1 MVDMKV
7 VVLGAGL
14 MGKEAARDLVKSDDV
29 EKVYLADLNVRQAE
43 DFAEELDVRQTRYST
58 VGCDRMMCNCEK

>member
-1 MVDMKV
+1 MKV
-7 VVLGAGL
+7 VILGAGL

-43 DFAEELDVRQTRYST
+43 DFAEELDVRQARYPT
-58 VGCDRMMCNCEK
+58 VGCDRMMSNYVM

>member
-1 MVDMKV
+1 MKV
-7 VVLGAGL
+7 VSTRAGL

-43 DFAEELDVRQTRYST
+43 DFAEELMSDKLDILLLDAT
-58 VGCDRMMCNCEK
+58 E

>member
-1 MVDMKV
+1 MKV
-7 VVLGAGL
+7 VILGAGL

-43 DFAEELDVRQTRYST
+43 EFAENLKSDKLDILLLDAKNDQQLV
-58 VGCDRMMCNCEK
+58 M

>member
-1 MVDMKV
+1 MKV
-7 VVLGAGL
+7 VILGAGL

-43 DFAEELDVRQTRYST
+43 DFAEELMSDKFDILLLDATNDLQLQ
-58 VGCDRMMCNCEK
+58 

>member
-1 MVDMKV
+1 MKV

-29 EKVYLADLNVRQAE
+29 EKVYLADLNVRASGR
-43 DFAEELDVRQTRYST
+43 FCRRAHVRQT
-58 VGCDRMMCNCEK
+58 